1 VGTKTIIEG
10 KAIKFGD
17 NIDTDVIFPG
27 KYLVLTDPREIG
39 KHALEGIDPGFSGK
53 AKEGVVLVAG
63 DNFGC
68 GSSREHAPLALKY
81 SGVRCVIAKSFARI
95 FYRNS
100 INVGLA
106 PIECVNAHSK
116 IQDGDRINIDVESG
130 DVVDLTKGFE
140 LKATP
145 LPDFIVRLLLE
156 GGLVPYL
163 KSQIGSERKT

>member
-1 VGTKTIIEG
+1 VGTRTIIEG
-10 KAIKFGD
+10 KAIRFGD
-17 NIDTDVIFPG
+17 NIDTDIIFPG
-27 KYLVLTDPREIG
+27 KYLVLTDPKEIG
-39 KHALEGIDPGFSGK
+39 KHALEGIDPSFSEK

-100 INVGLA
+100 INVGLT
-106 PIECVNAHSK
+106 PIECINAYNK
-116 IQDGDRINIDVESG
+116 IQDGDRIKIDVESG
-130 DVVDLTKGFE
+130 EVVDLTKGFK

-145 LPDFIVRLLLE
+145 LPDFIVKLLQK

-163 KSQIGSERKT
+163 KSQIGSENKA